1 MSFRIATMSFR
12 TAIER
17 RFRTSPNISPNISRG
32 DIPMI
37 SIVSEHPE
45 HPEHLLS
52 PYARGFLIF
61 ASHETTASTTTDP
74 TDGGAATDRSK
85 NEVPPPGREKMFE
98 MFGMFGNIEIA
109 RKPNGE
115 MFGDVRDVRK
125 PDLTDLMARPEVRVK
140 AEFN

>member
-37 SIVSEHPE
+37 SMVSEHPE
-45 HPEHLLS
+45 HPEHS
-52 PYARGFLIF
+52 RGFLIF

-85 NEVPPPGREKMFE
+85 NEVPPPGPENMFE
-98 MFGMFGNIEIA
+98 MFGTFGNH
-109 RKPNGE
+109 
-115 MFGDVRDVRK
+115 
-125 PDLTDLMARPEVRVK
+125 
-140 AEFN
+140 